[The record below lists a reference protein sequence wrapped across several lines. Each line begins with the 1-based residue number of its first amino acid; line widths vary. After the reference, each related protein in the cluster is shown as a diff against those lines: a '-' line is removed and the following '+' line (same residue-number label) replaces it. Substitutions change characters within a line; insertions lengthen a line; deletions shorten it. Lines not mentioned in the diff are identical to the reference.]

1 VKREISLFENDDV
14 KLRALSAMYSL
25 PVEEITA
32 SLLHQALLELEEKMP
47 YVAGERVIRVEEGAN
62 IYEDVGPMARY
73 LEAQKALRNGGAGE
87 RAGKSTNGCCFWS
100 SARVSQMV
108 SSSAE
113 VAFFSPSSPRVACCS
128 AAAMRRSTV
137 WRHSAR
143 VASWR
148 LSREPTPSSLAL
160 N

>member
-1 VKREISLFENDDV
+1 MTISTFAALLDQWEMAALKKAAQVKREISLFENDDV

-73 LEAQKALRNGGAGE
+73 LEAQKALRNGGAG
-87 RAGKSTNGCCFWS
+87 
-100 SARVSQMV
+100 
-108 SSSAE
+108 
-113 VAFFSPSSPRVACCS
+113 
-128 AAAMRRSTV
+128 
-137 WRHSAR
+137 
-143 VASWR
+143 
-148 LSREPTPSSLAL
+148 
-160 N
+160 